1 MHASSLLLPIFILSV
16 SFSTQ
21 AQKLSEEYL
30 QINAWYLTKPSLD
43 STNIL
48 NQDTLILRQVL
59 RSGHRYYYDSTA
71 ISSFDV
77 WNVRFGEDHALKLFS
92 VQRPKNRMGIVK
104 RSDYHYTEMYP
115 DPKPV
120 WSKRGK
126 KISLKIGD
134 EPKITFKIETFEH
147 LELVL
152 VRME

>member
-1 MHASSLLLPIFILSV
+1 MRSSPLLLLVFILSV

-21 AQKLSEEYL
+21 AQQLSEEYL
-30 QINAWYLTKPSLD
+30 QMNAWYLTKPSLD

-48 NQDTLILRQVL
+48 NQDTLILRQAL

-77 WNVRFGEDHALKLFS
+77 WNVRFGEDHALTLFS
-92 VQRPKNRMGIVK
+92 VQRPENRMGIVK

-134 EPKITFKIETFEH
+134 EPKVTFKIDTFER
-147 LELVL
+147 LELIL

>member
-1 MHASSLLLPIFILSV
+1 MHAPSLLQLVFILSF

-21 AQKLSEEYL
+21 AQQLSEEYL
-30 QINAWYLTKPSLD
+30 QMNAWYLTNLDLD

-48 NQDTLILRQVL
+48 NQDTLILRQAL

-77 WNVRFGEDHALKLFS
+77 WNVRFGEDHALTLFS
-92 VQRPKNRMGIVK
+92 VQRPENRMGIVK

-120 WSKRGK
+120 WSKLGK

-134 EPKITFKIETFEH
+134 EPKVTYKIDTFER